1 MIILGSASKCVQAR
15 KPTPH
20 ATGLHCYRWA
30 TFVGRMKD
38 NEVWSLGPD
47 VTLSFEGVCFNLG
60 ASWRAIRYPRHCRC
74 SSNWQPR
81 DGPMTN
87 PEQTSLE
94 VKVSC
99 SFSSL
104 ISPGPNTLHRD

>member
-1 MIILGSASKCVQAR
+1 VQAR

-47 VTLSFEGVCFNLG
+47 VTLSFEG
-60 ASWRAIRYPRHCRC
+60 
-74 SSNWQPR
+74 SSSISVQT
-81 DGPMTN
+81 DG
-87 PEQTSLE
+87 SHW
-94 VKVSC
+94 V
-99 SFSSL
+99 
-104 ISPGPNTLHRD
+104 